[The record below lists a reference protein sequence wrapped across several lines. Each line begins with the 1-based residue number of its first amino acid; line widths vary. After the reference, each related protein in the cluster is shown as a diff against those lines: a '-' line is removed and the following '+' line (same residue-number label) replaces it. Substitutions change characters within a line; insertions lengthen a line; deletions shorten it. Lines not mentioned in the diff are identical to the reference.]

1 MVSICNMVSL
11 ANIEFYNTPDGS
23 VMYKENG
30 QPVKQLSENDR
41 GIIES
46 MLGVLRN
53 RYPIAFSRL
62 AELYSRYERNRV
74 HFEFMMV
81 HRFIRCNFGEYD
93 QFKYDI
99 DRGGTFCFEEVR
111 CPLRG
116 ECQHEGV
123 ICKPELDTKL
133 TDREMEVFALI
144 GESMD
149 TMAIAEELHIS
160 PATVNRHRENIKA
173 KLSLKNVK
181 EMIHYYLTQ
190 MKK

>member
-1 MVSICNMVSL
+1 MVSL

-23 VMYKENG
+23 VMYKESG
-30 QPVKQLSENDR
+30 QPVKLLAENDR
-41 GIIES
+41 SIIEAI
-46 MLGVLRN
+46 LDVLRN
-53 RYPIAFSRL
+53 RYPIAFARL
-62 AELYSRYERNRV
+62 AELYSRYERNRI
-74 HFEFMMV
+74 HFEYMMV

-133 TDREMEVFALI
+133 TEREMEVFALI
-144 GESMD
+144 GESME

-173 KLSLKNVK
+173 KLGLKNVK
-181 EMIHYYLTQ
+181 EMIHYYLTLV
-190 MKK
+190 KK